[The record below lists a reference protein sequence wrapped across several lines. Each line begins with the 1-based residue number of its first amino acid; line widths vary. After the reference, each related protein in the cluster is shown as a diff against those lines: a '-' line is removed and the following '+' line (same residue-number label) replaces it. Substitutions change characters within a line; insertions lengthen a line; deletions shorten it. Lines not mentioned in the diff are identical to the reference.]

1 MADTNINKDINKENI
16 INNNKDEKKNESP
29 LIEVK
34 GHNNHYNNQMQQNSY
49 NNNNNNCCYCFYCS
63 ENLKCALK
71 IIFFP
76 CFCLYQ
82 AFGCFWDNRCE
93 IEPYYHSGFFID
105 NVIFCILSVI
115 DLVFVIIYKGEVST
129 AFLVIRIISDSLGM
143 LVLWMALGL
152 WSEEASDEDHM
163 DPAFFCFTVLQGIAT
178 AGLDIASLVI
188 FFTSDFK
195 SIIILIIFQII
206 HLVFPIVFPFI
217 IMLF

>member
-16 INNNKDEKKNESP
+16 YNNNNDEKKNEIP
-29 LIEVK
+29 LIDVK
-34 GHNNHYNNQMQQNSY
+34 GPNNNYNNQMQQN
-49 NNNNNNCCYCFYCS
+49 NNNNNICCYCFYCS
-63 ENLKCALK
+63 ENSKCVLK

-93 IEPYYHSGFFID
+93 IEPYYHSGLFID

-115 DLVFVIIYKGEVST
+115 DLVIVIIYKGEVST
-129 AFLVIRIISDSLGM
+129 VFLVLRIISDCLGI

-152 WSEEASDEDHM
+152 WSEEATDEDHM
-163 DPAFFCFTVLQGIAT
+163 DPAFCCFTVLEGIAT

-195 SIIILIIFQII
+195 SIITSIIFQII

-217 IMLF
+217 ICCFNF